1 MAVRKRDHLLA
12 IAQRLFCEVGF
23 HTVSVDAIIEEAGV
37 ARMTLYKNF
46 GSKEDLIVATLK
58 REDRMFREWL
68 VSAVEAQSNRP
79 EDRLLALFHALH
91 DRFASEGYYGCA
103 FIRASI
109 EYPSPSH
116 PVHRAAR
123 EHKEMIRSY
132 LRGLAAEVEGADP
145 VTLSE
150 QLYLLVEGAITASQ
164 LHGEPWPAEYARQA
178 AEKLLAGASVG
189 PHRTADTNTFARA
202 ERAHERCETYPVRG
216 SDRGRQKMPHVK
228 NER

>member
-1 MAVRKRDHLLA
+1 MATRKRDHLLA
-12 IAQRLFCEVGF
+12 VAQRMFCEAGF
-23 HTVSVDAIIEEAGV
+23 HAVSVDSIVEDAGV

-46 GSKEDLIVATLK
+46 GSKEDLIVETLR
-58 REDRMFREWL
+58 REDKMFRQWL
-68 VSAVEAQSNRP
+68 VSSIEARSSRP
-79 EDRLLALFHALH
+79 EDRILGLFDALH

-109 EYPSPSH
+109 EYPSPNH

-178 AEKLLAGASVG
+178 AEKLLAGASFG
-189 PHRTADTNTFARA
+189 PHRTAKRLKRDR
-202 ERAHERCETYPVRG
+202 ET
-216 SDRGRQKMPHVK
+216 
-228 NER
+228 

>member
-12 IAQRLFCEVGF
+12 VAQRMFCESGF
-23 HTVSVDAIIEEAGV
+23 HAVSVDAILEEAGV

-46 GSKEDLIVATLK
+46 GSKEDLMVATLK
-58 REDRMFREWL
+58 REDRMFRQWL
-68 VSAVEAQSNRP
+68 ASAVEARSNRSK
-79 EDRLLALFHALH
+79 DRILGLFYALH
-91 DRFASEGYYGCA
+91 DRFASDGYYGCA

-109 EYPSPSH
+109 EYPASGH
-116 PVHRAAR
+116 PVHRQAR

-150 QLYLLVEGAITASQ
+150 QLYLLFEGAITASQ

-178 AEKLLAGASVG
+178 AEKLLAAPFVGARS
-189 PHRTADTNTFARA
+189 FAKRNNMDHKTQM
-202 ERAHERCETYPVRG
+202 EG
-216 SDRGRQKMPHVK
+216 SRRLGTGKH
-228 NER
+228 

>member
-12 IAQRLFCEVGF
+12 VAQRMFCEIGF
-23 HTVSVDAIIEEAGV
+23 HAVSVDRILEEAGV

-58 REDRMFREWL
+58 REDRMFRQWL
-68 VSAVEAQSNRP
+68 MSAVEAQSSRP
-79 EDRLLALFHALH
+79 EDRILGLFRALH

-109 EYPSPSH
+109 EYPAPGH

-132 LRGLAAEVEGADP
+132 LRGLAAEVEGADSMM
-145 VTLSE
+145 L
-150 QLYLLVEGAITASQ
+150 
-164 LHGEPWPAEYARQA
+164 
-178 AEKLLAGASVG
+178 
-189 PHRTADTNTFARA
+189 
-202 ERAHERCETYPVRG
+202 
-216 SDRGRQKMPHVK
+216 
-228 NER
+228 

>member
-12 IAQRLFCEVGF
+12 VAQRMFCEIGF
-23 HTVSVDAIIEEAGV
+23 HAVSVDAIVEEARV

-58 REDRMFREWL
+58 REDRLFRQWL
-68 VSAVEAQSNRP
+68 VSAVEAQSNHSK
-79 EDRLLALFHALH
+79 DRILALFHALH

-109 EYPSPSH
+109 EYPDAGH

-123 EHKEMIRSY
+123 EHKEMIRTY
-132 LRGLAAEVEGADP
+132 LRGLAADVEGADP
-145 VTLSE
+145 MTLSE
-150 QLYLLVEGAITASQ
+150 QLYLLFEGAITASQ

-178 AEKLLAGASVG
+178 AEKLLARPSIESRLSAKRNRVASI
-189 PHRTADTNTFARA
+189 PSRA
-202 ERAHERCETYPVRG
+202 L
-216 SDRGRQKMPHVK
+216 
-228 NER
+228 

>member
-23 HTVSVDAIIEEAGV
+23 HAVSVDAIIEEAGV

-58 REDRMFREWL
+58 REDKMFRQWL
-68 VSAVEAQSNRP
+68 IGAVEAQSNHP
-79 EDRLLALFHALH
+79 QDRILGLFHALH
-91 DRFASEGYYGCA
+91 DRFAAEGYYGCA

-109 EYPSPSH
+109 EYPASTH

-132 LRGLAAEVEGADP
+132 LRGLAAEVRGADP
-145 VTLSE
+145 TLLSE
-150 QLYLLVEGAITASQ
+150 QLYLLLEGAITASQ

-178 AEKLLAGASVG
+178 AEKLLTAPFSG
-189 PHRTADTNTFARA
+189 PDPSAKQKKVPRETQMPKGRGDSLAR
-202 ERAHERCETYPVRG
+202 
-216 SDRGRQKMPHVK
+216 
-228 NER
+228 

>member
-23 HTVSVDAIIEEAGV
+23 HTVSVDSIIEHAGV

-46 GSKEDLIVATLK
+46 GSKEDLIVATLR
-58 REDRMFREWL
+58 REDKMFRQWL
-68 VSAVEAQSNRP
+68 VSSIETRSNRP
-79 EDRLLALFHALH
+79 VDRILGLFDALH

-109 EYPSPSH
+109 EYPSSDH

-132 LRGLAAEVEGADP
+132 LRGLAAEVRGADP
-145 VTLSE
+145 TLLSE
-150 QLYLLVEGAITASQ
+150 QLYLLLEGAITASQ

-178 AEKLLAGASVG
+178 AEKLLAGPSSEPDPSAKQKKV
-189 PHRTADTNTFARA
+189 HR
-202 ERAHERCETYPVRG
+202 ET
-216 SDRGRQKMPHVK
+216 QMPK
-228 NER
+228 

>member
-1 MAVRKRDHLLA
+1 MATRKRDHLLA
-12 IAQRLFCEVGF
+12 VAQRMFCEVGF
-23 HTVSVDAIIEEAGV
+23 HAVSVDSIVEHAGV

-46 GSKEDLIVATLK
+46 GSKEELIVATLR
-58 REDRMFREWL
+58 REDKMFRQWL
-68 VSAVEAQSNRP
+68 LSSIEARSTHP
-79 EDRLLALFHALH
+79 EDRILGLFRALH

-109 EYPSPSH
+109 EYPSPDH
-116 PVHRAAR
+116 PVHSAAR

-145 VTLSE
+145 VALSE

-178 AEKLLAGASVG
+178 AEKLLARRSRESR
-189 PHRTADTNTFARA
+189 PTTK
-202 ERAHERCETYPVRG
+202 
-216 SDRGRQKMPHVK
+216 RQKKFSSTVASG
-228 NER
+228 

>member
-1 MAVRKRDHLLA
+1 MAARKRDHLLA
-12 IAQRLFCEVGF
+12 VAQRMFCEAGF
-23 HTVSVDAIIEEAGV
+23 HAVSVDAIVEEAGV

-46 GSKEDLIVATLK
+46 GSKDDLIIATLR
-58 REDRMFREWL
+58 REDRMFRQWL
-68 VSAVEAQSNRP
+68 VSAVEAQSNHSD
-79 EDRLLALFHALH
+79 DRILSLFNALH

-109 EYPSPSH
+109 EYPAPGH

-145 VTLSE
+145 LPLAE
-150 QLYLLVEGAITASQ
+150 QLYLLFEGAITASQ

-178 AEKLLAGASVG
+178 ADKLLAGPSPEPRQSGKRDKVIANPKMKSSRNVG
-189 PHRTADTNTFARA
+189 
-202 ERAHERCETYPVRG
+202 
-216 SDRGRQKMPHVK
+216 DRKY
-228 NER
+228 

>member
-1 MAVRKRDHLLA
+1 M
-12 IAQRLFCEVGF
+12 FCEAGF
-23 HTVSVDAIIEEAGV
+23 HAVSVDAILEEAGV

-58 REDRMFREWL
+58 REDSMFRQWL
-68 VSAVEAQSNRP
+68 MSAVEAQSNRS
-79 EDRLLALFHALH
+79 EDRILGLFHALH

-109 EYPSPSH
+109 EYPVPGH

-132 LRGLAAEVEGADP
+132 LRGLAAEVDGADP
-145 VTLSE
+145 TTLSE
-150 QLYLLVEGAITASQ
+150 QLYLLFEGAITASQ

-178 AEKLLAGASVG
+178 AEKLLAAPSIEPRPSATRNNV
-189 PHRTADTNTFARA
+189 HHETQM
-202 ERAHERCETYPVRG
+202 ER
-216 SDRGRQKMPHVK
+216 SGRLGTRKH
-228 NER
+228 